1 MKILIDTHIWL
12 WSLLEPKRLSRR
24 VAQLLLKPANEIW
37 VSPISAWEILVLC
50 RKGRL
55 VLQPDASGWIAAA
68 LAGTP
73 LKEAPITNEVVMA
86 TEKVMLPHRDPADN
100 FLAASARTYGLTLI
114 TSDENLLGGSGYSVL
129 ANEQQNRMLH

>member
-1 MKILIDTHIWL
+1 MKLLIDTHIWL

-24 VAQLLLKPANEIW
+24 VSRALLNPANEIW
-37 VSPISAWEILVLC
+37 LSPISAWEILVLC

-68 LAGTP
+68 LAKTP

-86 TEKVMLPHRDPADN
+86 TEMVILPHRDPADN
-100 FLAASARTYGLTLI
+100 FLAASAQTYGLTLV
-114 TSDENLLGGSGYSVL
+114 TADENLLGGSGYSVL
-129 ANEQQNRMLH
+129 ANA